1 MVVARGFP
9 WRRGVSAALAIGIG
23 GALGLAVVTAG
34 SAAPR
39 PTGEARVARRSRS
52 GCSPVPQLTDLT
64 LAKARLLAAR
74 SGCRIRVA
82 GAPIHGPSGQRVRVF
97 GSEDQRRIARQAPQ
111 PGARGKSIDVW
122 LVAECAEMG
131 APGPP
136 AGEPFVTAGPTELV
150 SGLYIAG
157 GPFEIFPGR
166 CRHGTPGAGTI
177 AVIDQASGATVA
189 SATITKGHLATI
201 PLAPGTYTI
210 DGTFADATV
219 NGVPI
224 KSSLS
229 ITIPA
234 ATTVRQDIVASV
246 P

>member
-1 MVVARGFP
+1 VF
-9 WRRGVSAALAIGIG
+9 
-23 GALGLAVVTAG
+23 
-34 SAAPR
+34 
-39 PTGEARVARRSRS
+39 
-52 GCSPVPQLTDLT
+52 
-64 LAKARLLAAR
+64 
-74 SGCRIRVA
+74 
-82 GAPIHGPSGQRVRVF
+82 RVF

-166 CRHGTPGAGTI
+166 CRRRHTWSRHHRGHRPGFRRNGRECHDHKGTPRH
-177 AVIDQASGATVA
+177 D
-189 SATITKGHLATI
+189 

-219 NGVPI
+219 DGVPI

-234 ATTVRQDIVASV
+234 VTTVRQDIVASV

>member
-1 MVVARGFP
+1 
-9 WRRGVSAALAIGIG
+9 
-23 GALGLAVVTAG
+23 
-34 SAAPR
+34 
-39 PTGEARVARRSRS
+39 
-52 GCSPVPQLTDLT
+52 
-64 LAKARLLAAR
+64 
-74 SGCRIRVA
+74 
-82 GAPIHGPSGQRVRVF
+82 
-97 GSEDQRRIARQAPQ
+97 
-111 PGARGKSIDVW
+111 
-122 LVAECAEMG
+122 MG